1 MCSNAIDNINT
12 VPTSY
17 NPLKNHYGGRSL
29 YMSLYAENNSLF
41 FLNTKMGQLY

>member
-41 FLNTKMGQLY
+41 FFKHKNGTII